1 MMSER
6 VDAVDFYRSQFT
18 ERPMYETEELVVL
31 RDITRRF
38 ASEKIAPGY
47 AAREKTAVLDRG
59 ILREM
64 GALGL
69 IAPEL
74 PEWAGGTGVDTIYS
88 GVIIEE
94 IARAD
99 FNMGYAQIL
108 GSLEGQILTRFA
120 HKEVAENWLP
130 KLTSGEVIINVALT
144 EPQGGSDAAA
154 LRLKMTKDGSDWLLN
169 GEKTSISMVDQSEA
183 TVVFAR
189 SGDEER
195 GARGVSALL
204 VPMDLPGIRTTRFKD
219 LGQHCIG
226 RGSIFFEDVRVP
238 GNMLLGKEGEAFS
251 QVMQGFDFSRALIG
265 LQCLGTARQS
275 LDETWA
281 FVKERKAFGQILSS
295 FQGVSHKLAEFDTK
309 VEAARL
315 LCLNALWLKDQ
326 GRPHTTEAAMSKWWP
341 PLLAYETIHACL
353 LMHGHAGYSN
363 DLPFE
368 QRLRDVLGLQ
378 IGDGTAQIMKTVIAR
393 SRVGRENVPY

>member
-1 MMSER
+1 MSER
-6 VDAVDFYRSQFT
+6 VDAVDFYSSQFT
-18 ERPMYETEELVVL
+18 ERPMYETEELVAL

-47 AAREKTAVLDRG
+47 AAREKSAVLDRG
-59 ILREM
+59 LLKEM
-64 GALGL
+64 GTLGL

-108 GSLEGQILTRFA
+108 GSLEGQILARFA
-120 HKEVAENWLP
+120 NKEVAENWLP

-154 LRLKMTKDGSDWLLN
+154 LRLKMTNDGSDWLLN

-226 RGSIFFEDVRVP
+226 RGSIFFENVRVP
-238 GNMLLGKEGEAFS
+238 GNMLLGNEGEAFS

-281 FVKERKAFGQILSS
+281 FVKERRAFGQLLSS

-353 LMHGHAGYSN
+353 LMHGHAGYSS

-393 SRVGRENVPY
+393 SRVGRVNVPY

>member
-6 VDAVDFYRSQFT
+6 VDAVDFYSSQFT
-18 ERPMYETEELVVL
+18 ERPMYETEELVAL

-47 AAREKTAVLDRG
+47 AAREKSAVLDRG
-59 ILREM
+59 LLKEM
-64 GALGL
+64 GTLGL

-108 GSLEGQILTRFA
+108 GSLEGQILARFA
-120 HKEVAENWLP
+120 NKEVAENWLP

-154 LRLKMTKDGSDWLLN
+154 LRLKMTNDGSDWLLN

-226 RGSIFFEDVRVP
+226 RGSIFFENVRVP
-238 GNMLLGKEGEAFS
+238 GNMLLGNEGEAFS

-281 FVKERKAFGQILSS
+281 FVKERRAFGQLLSS

-353 LMHGHAGYSN
+353 LMHGHAGYSS